1 MTSEQHPGAGTT
13 SGGLVHPRLL
23 SNTLS
28 GDSLEVLQ
36 RGGYREECKMV
47 FDDLNGVLSKNPARC
62 VQPLYAKRGWCKN
75 IGVSSHKYFP

>member
-1 MTSEQHPGAGTT
+1 MTGEQHPGAGTT

-47 FDDLNGVLSKNPARC
+47 FDDLNGVESGIPASCDLTQYVRE
-62 VQPLYAKRGWCKN
+62 G
-75 IGVSSHKYFP
+75 